1 VRRLIIGLSALL
13 ACTTT
18 PSSRRPVPACIPDGT
33 RAAEPPHGLA
43 WPTFGGERGRTA
55 WDPRETILT
64 PSAIAAHGLRQAWES
79 PQLDSIA
86 IGGQTYAPHAYASPL
101 YADDVPILECGARM
115 SVLFVA
121 TSNGYVHAIS
131 AFDAT
136 ANGGFVKAGTVL
148 WSTALSTPI
157 VIPKLDGGM
166 PLGVLSTPVLDL
178 GASPPT
184 LYVAAID
191 AARGWQVHALDATT
205 GTTLPRWPVTI
216 DDASTRLV
224 NRNGPAHFEDA
235 TVLSQRGA
243 LALSEDGGTLYVP
256 FGAYFD
262 GGVGWMV
269 AVSTRS
275 ANVIA
280 AHSSART
287 TEATASGG
295 IWSAGGPSIDSDGVL
310 YATTGNSPNDS
321 AGVPHVW
328 GESLLAWRAPLE
340 LSGTYTP
347 FNYCA
352 LDVSDSDLGGDS
364 PIVLPDFDLSG
375 TQTPRLVAF
384 GSKQGNVYLVD
395 RARLATTLDARQP
408 CSKDSTTD
416 RSLLPPDP
424 QPQFGARGP
433 LNVFGPYS
441 DDFGNLDHAK
451 MRTSPAFYRSGSTSY
466 LVVTGAT
473 KAKVDST
480 QSVAPSI
487 VRLRVVT
494 PPGAAAYLAIDG
506 ADPTTV
512 FKNPGAPIVS
522 SDGPNGPVIWVL
534 DENASRL
541 ASLVDP
547 NAPHPVLY
555 AVDGSTL
562 QPLWD
567 SGTLLHVGGKYST
580 PVVAHGV
587 AFVATDRVQA
597 FSLSL

>member
-1 VRRLIIGLSALL
+1 M
-13 ACTTT
+13 
-18 PSSRRPVPACIPDGT
+18 SRHPIPACIADGT
-33 RAAEPPHGLA
+33 RAAEAPHGLA
-43 WPTFGGERGRTA
+43 WPMFGGDRARTA
-55 WDPRETILT
+55 WNARETVLT
-64 PSAIAAHGLRQAWES
+64 PQAIAARGLLLAWES

-86 IGGQTYAPHAYASPL
+86 IGDQTYVPHAYASPL
-101 YADDVPILECGARM
+101 YADDVPIEECGAKM

-136 ANGGFVKAGTVL
+136 ANGGFIKAGTLL
-148 WSTALSTPI
+148 WSTALSKPV

-166 PLGVLSTPVLDL
+166 PLGVLSTPALDL
-178 GASPPT
+178 GTFPPV

-191 AARGWQVHALDATT
+191 AARGWQIHALDATT
-205 GTTLPRWPVTI
+205 GAPLPRWPVTI
-216 DDASTRLV
+216 DDASTRV
-224 NRNGPAHFEDA
+224 INRNGPAQFEDA

-243 LALSEDGGTLYVP
+243 LALSQDGGTLYVP

-269 AVSTRS
+269 AVSTR
-275 ANVIA
+275 APAVIA
-280 AHSSART
+280 AHSSARAT
-287 TEATASGG
+287 VGTASGG
-295 IWSAGGPSIDSDGVL
+295 IWSAGGPSIDSDGVV
-310 YATTGNSPNDS
+310 YATTGNSPTGS
-321 AGVPHVW
+321 ANTPHVW
-328 GESLLAWRAPLE
+328 GESLLGWRSPLE

-352 LDVSDSDLGGDS
+352 LDVSDSDIGGDS
-364 PIVLPDFDLSG
+364 PIVLPDFDLTG

-384 GSKQGNVYLVD
+384 GGKQGTVYLVD
-395 RARLATTLDARQP
+395 RAHLPGSLDARP
-408 CSKDSTTD
+408 ACSKDSTTD

-441 DDFGNLDHAK
+441 DDFGNLDYAK
-451 MRTSPAFYRSGSTSY
+451 MRTSPAFYRSGSNAY
-466 LVVTGAT
+466 LFVTGAT
-473 KAKVDST
+473 KAKVDSS

-494 PPGAAAYLAIDG
+494 PPNASAYLAIDG

-512 FKNPGAPIVS
+512 FKNPGSPIVS
-522 SDGPNGPVIWVL
+522 SDGAAGPVVWVI

-547 NAPHPVLY
+547 AAPHPVLH
-555 AVDGSTL
+555 AIDGSTMR
-562 QPLWD
+562 PLWD
-567 SGTLLHVGGKYST
+567 SGTTLHVGGKYST
-580 PVVAHGV
+580 PVIAHGF

-597 FSLSL
+597 FSLAL